1 MTAVTMIFEMTLDY
15 NIVLPMILAVALS
28 LGVRRML
35 SLESIYTMKLVRRG
49 HAMPR
54 GLHANLFLVRSFRDA
69 MLRDMAILDEKT
81 TFGAFLSMAESV
93 GGLRH
98 VVVTRQGHIAGVLRI
113 NIDLRRAVG
122 AAEAEVTLGKLAR
135 RDFTVVRENAATF
148 DVIARMQRR
157 NATIALVIPRNGS
170 PEPGQVLGVITK
182 EQIADSV
189 ASSIGLYPG

>member
-1 MTAVTMIFEMTLDY
+1 
-15 NIVLPMILAVALS
+15 VALS

-54 GLHANLFLVRSFRDA
+54 GLHANLFLVRSSRDA
-69 MLRDMAILDEKT
+69 MLRDVAILDEKT

-122 AAEAEVTLGKLAR
+122 AAEVEVTLGKLAR